1 MSHNRIDVIGGE
13 ITLGQQEYVEFVFAP
28 CMAVHSIPCTHH
40 FIARTN
46 WAFVVCYSLRNF
58 NWNEFRVRITWSFFS
73 ISPIPSILT
82 AS

>member
-46 WAFVVCYSLRNF
+46 WAFVMRYLLRNI
-58 NWNEFRVRITWSFFS
+58 NWNELG
-73 ISPIPSILT
+73 SPLPGLSSHPHPYLPS
-82 AS
+82 